1 MSIEVIKLDVPLIVF
16 NSDDWDENQDEIN
29 VAEEIINYINENK
42 TCKIILLQNKAYEFG
57 DTGAN
62 PILSINTSD
71 YGGLN
76 GTLSTFIED
85 VIYDLLPEPEDD
97 E

>member
-1 MSIEVIKLDVPLIVF
+1 MLKP
-16 NSDDWDENQDEIN
+16 
-29 VAEEIINYINENK
+29 Y
-42 TCKIILLQNKAYEFG
+42 KAYEFG
-57 DTGAN
+57 DTEVN
-62 PILSINTSD
+62 PIISINTDD

-85 VIYDLLPEPEDD
+85 VIYDLLPEPED